1 LLERWLPFQP
11 RMTSLLQISDPHF
24 GTVQPEVMQAL
35 RQFSIEQQ
43 PDVLVLS
50 GDITQR
56 ALVSEFAQAR
66 AFCDSLAIP
75 QMLAIPG
82 NHDVPLFDLYQ
93 RVFTPYARYLQA
105 FGPVIESVVTTPL
118 LQVIG
123 VKTTRRWRHKNGE
136 VSSAQVARVV
146 AELKRSAAAQLRIVV
161 VHQPVHVMHA
171 EDQHDRLRGWKP
183 AVQAWSRAG
192 ADIVMGGHIHLPSL
206 CDLSARVEGLERRL
220 WCVQAGTALSTR
232 VRADIPNSINLLR
245 YQGPDLPFSCRL
257 ERWDFQSALGR
268 FECVQFTELPLG
280 SHDNG
285 LPASVPASQY

>member
-1 LLERWLPFQP
+1 
-11 RMTSLLQISDPHF
+11 MTSLLQISDPHF
-24 GTVQPEVMQAL
+24 GTAQPAVMQAL
-35 RQFSIEQQ
+35 RQFSMEQR

-56 ALVSEFAQAR
+56 AKVSQFAQAR

-82 NHDVPLFDLYQ
+82 NHDVPLFNLYQ
-93 RVFTPYARYLQA
+93 RLFTPYARYLDA
-105 FGPVIESVVTTPL
+105 FGPLLESVVTTPL

-136 VSSAQVARVV
+136 VSRAQVARVV
-146 AELKRSAAAQLRIVV
+146 AELERASAAQLRIVV

-192 ADIVMGGHIHLPSL
+192 ADMVMGGHIHLPSL
-206 CDLSARVEGLERRL
+206 CDLSARVDGLARRL
-220 WCVQAGTALSTR
+220 WCVQAGTALSSR
-232 VRADIPNSINLLR
+232 VRADIPNSINLVR
-245 YQGPDLPFSCRL
+245 YDGLAHPPTCCL
-257 ERWDFQSALGR
+257 ERWDFQSAPGR
-268 FECVQFTELPLG
+268 FACVNFNELPLG
-280 SHDNG
+280 SHDAG
-285 LPASVPASQY
+285 LLPVATALAA